1 MSLRVFAGAVLMSVC
16 CTLAAQEAQRPQP
29 LKSGLDFTGPEVQ
42 ELQKDDFA
50 NPGMLWVTR
59 GETLWQQAAGRE
71 NKSCASCHGDAK
83 TSMKGVATRYP
94 QIDRATA
101 KLINLEGRIQQCQQR
116 HQQAEPFKY
125 ETEGLLGLTAYIAM
139 QSRGMPKNVVIDMQ
153 NRRHFEAGRAMP
165 SGQLGQEAGAR
176 DHQPGARRGVSDLPA
191 RVADDGLAAPQV
203 QELRVRRACR
213 AYSAGLARVPRPGVV
228 SRVARDGPAD
238 RNAGR
243 AALTTLRV
251 SAAMR

>member
-1 MSLRVFAGAVLMSVC
+1 MTLRAFAGAVLMSVC

-94 QIDRATA
+94 QIDRATW
-101 KLINLEGRIQQCQQR
+101 
-116 HQQAEPFKY
+116 
-125 ETEGLLGLTAYIAM
+125 
-139 QSRGMPKNVVIDMQ
+139 S
-153 NRRHFEAGRAMP
+153 
-165 SGQLGQEAGAR
+165 
-176 DHQPGARRGVSDLPA
+176 
-191 RVADDGLAAPQV
+191 
-203 QELRVRRACR
+203 
-213 AYSAGLARVPRPGVV
+213 
-228 SRVARDGPAD
+228 
-238 RNAGR
+238 
-243 AALTTLRV
+243 V
-251 SAAMR
+251 SARSMCPTPQWR